1 MALSSVL
8 RKAVLHVAGEMGRLK
23 STQSVG
29 RSDGG
34 FCVGFSEDERKAAWS
49 VSVLREMAHA
59 C

>member
-1 MALSSVL
+1 MMLAIALQL
-8 RKAVLHVAGEMGRLK
+8 YVAGEMGRLK